1 MAGTLYIIA
10 TPIGNLEDITFRAVR
25 ILKECDYILCEDTR
39 KTQILCKAYDISS
52 PLKSFRIHRMEED
65 LNFAIGKLRDG
76 ATLALC
82 TDAGTPSLSDPGSH
96 LVRRVRSENPDVKI
110 LPIPGPSALTT
121 ALSVCGFRLNP
132 MLFAGF
138 LSIKSGAR
146 KRFFE
151 SNRDFD
157 GIIVFFESV
166 HRISKVLKEVRESL
180 PDRPIFM
187 GREMT
192 KAFEEYRL
200 LAPEEMVKEKGE
212 FTIILGLPG
221 GTT

>member
-1 MAGTLYIIA
+1 MSGKLYIVA
-10 TPIGNLEDITFRAVR
+10 TPIGNLEDITYRAVR
-25 ILKECDYILCEDTR
+25 TLKESDYILCEDTR
-39 KTQILCKAYDISS
+39 KTHILCKAYDIQP

-65 LNFAIGKLRDG
+65 MNFALSKLNEG
-76 ATLALC
+76 LTLSLC

-96 LVRRVRSENPDVKI
+96 LVRRVRAESPNTKI
-110 LPIPGPSALTT
+110 LPIPGPSALTA

-132 MLFAGF
+132 MLYAGF

-166 HRISKVLKEVRESL
+166 HRISKVLKEVRETL

-200 LAPEEMVKEKGE
+200 IDPNEQVKEKGE
-212 FTIILGLPG
+212 FTIVLGLPG